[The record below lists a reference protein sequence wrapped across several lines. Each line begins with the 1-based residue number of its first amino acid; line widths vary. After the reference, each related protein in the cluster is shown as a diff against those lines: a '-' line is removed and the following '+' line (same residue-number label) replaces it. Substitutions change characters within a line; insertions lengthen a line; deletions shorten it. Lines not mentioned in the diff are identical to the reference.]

1 LRASPMRLCLAEV
14 AFLDPASA
22 SNGGREA
29 IGGAPRVFCNA
40 GSARIREYRWL
51 NVSLAIGGSV
61 APLKTQIRLAVRPAE
76 PPKRP
81 SRHPWLGRFF
91 VSHNGGS
98 IASLNEVWIVQR
110 SHMSE

>member
-1 LRASPMRLCLAEV
+1 MKRSGALRAFFEMQ
-14 AFLDPASA
+14 
-22 SNGGREA
+22 EA
-29 IGGAPRVFCNA
+29 QGFG
-40 GSARIREYRWL
+40 EYRWL

-61 APLKTQIRLAVRPAE
+61 APLKTQIRRAVRPAE

-98 IASLNEVWIVQR
+98 IASLNELWIVQR